1 MGSIPIIRPR
11 TNFATTMKGLKLHGK
26 DLIAIGYPEGR
37 AIGLAI
43 NVMLKHHR
51 KWSEEKALELL
62 CSILADPAS
71 YSEHE
76 HYAPIA
82 DALTGRDR
90 KNEAQHELVARKDYR
105 TYGAD
110 HIEQG
115 AIHQMEVAMKLPVTV
130 GGALMPDAHQG
141 YGLPIGGVLAVENAV
156 IPYGVGMDIGC
167 RMCLSIFRIDPS
179 VLEKNREDHKRLL
192 TEHTRFGRA
201 VHEKRMDH
209 EVLERS
215 EFNTIPVVKHL
226 KSRAWQQIGSSGSG
240 NHFVEFGVVEIA
252 DAQNEFELPV
262 GAYLALLSHSG
273 SRGMGAGIAAH
284 YTRVAKELCKLPA
297 DAQNLAWL
305 SLDSAEGMEYWL
317 AMNLAGDF
325 ASACHHQIHARIAK
339 AIGEKP
345 AAMVEN
351 HHNFAWKEMHDGR
364 EVIVHRKGA
373 TPAGK
378 GVLGVIPGSMTA
390 PGYIVRGT
398 GMAESINSASHGAGR
413 TMSRTRA
420 KETISPSEVKIHLDQ
435 HGITLVG
442 GGLDEAPMAYKDI
455 RTVMDSQRDLVEVI
469 GSFTPKVVRMCGDG
483 SAAED

>member
-1 MGSIPIIRPR
+1 
-11 TNFATTMKGLKLHGK
+11 MKGLKLHGK
-26 DLIAIGYPEGR
+26 DLIAIGFPEGR
-37 AIGLAI
+37 AIGIAI
-43 NVMLKHHR
+43 NVMLKHRR
-51 KWSEEKALELL
+51 KSDKEDVLAELAR
-62 CSILADPAS
+62 IAADPAAFAD
-71 YSEHE
+71 HE
-76 HYAPIA
+76 LYAPIS

-90 KNEAQHELVARKDYR
+90 KTEAQHDLVPRKDYR
-105 TYGAD
+105 AYGSE

-115 AIHQMEVAMKLPVTV
+115 AVNQMEVAMKLPVTV
-130 GGALMPDAHQG
+130 AGALMPDAHQG

-156 IPYGVGMDIGC
+156 IPYGVGVDIGC
-167 RMCLSIFRIDPS
+167 RMCLSIFHIAPE
-179 VLEKNREDHKRLL
+179 VMEQNRADHKRLL
-192 TEHTRFGRA
+192 VEHTRFGRA

-209 EVLERS
+209 PVLERE

-226 KSRAWQQIGSSGSG
+226 KGRALMQIGSSGSG

-252 DAQNEFELPV
+252 DAANEFKLPL
-262 GAYLALLSHSG
+262 GRYLALLSHSG
-273 SRGMGAGIAAH
+273 SRGLGAGVAQH

-297 DAQNLAWL
+297 EAQNLAWL
-305 SLDSAEGMEYWL
+305 TLDSAEGQEYWA

-339 AIGEKP
+339 AIGERP

-351 HHNFAWKEMHDGR
+351 HHNFAWKENHGGR

-398 GMAESINSASHGAGR
+398 GVAESVSSASHGAGR
-413 TMSRTRA
+413 LMSRTKA
-420 KETISPSEVKIHLDQ
+420 KETIDPKSVKQHLEE
-435 HGITLVG
+435 HGIDLIG

-455 RTVMDSQRDLVEVI
+455 ATVMKSQRELVEVI